1 MASASLVPS
10 SGAAFQKLHQRLF
23 GFVQPVTTKRDQVVK
38 IFESSIKHLALF
50 ESIYYFRT
58 NIRSAT
64 NCRSI
69 SQNLGGLFDRR
80 HDSFVSRN
88 LLHRNLAA
96 ITRQRAGA
104 N

>member
-10 SGAAFQKLHQRLF
+10 SGAAFQKLQQRLF
-23 GFVQPVTTKRDQVVK
+23 GFVQPVATERDQVVE

-58 NIRSAT
+58 KIRSAT
-64 NCRSI
+64 NCWSV
-69 SQNLGGLFDRR
+69 SQNLGSLFDCR
-80 HDSFVSRN
+80 HNSFVSRN
-88 LLHRNLAA
+88 LLHGNLTA